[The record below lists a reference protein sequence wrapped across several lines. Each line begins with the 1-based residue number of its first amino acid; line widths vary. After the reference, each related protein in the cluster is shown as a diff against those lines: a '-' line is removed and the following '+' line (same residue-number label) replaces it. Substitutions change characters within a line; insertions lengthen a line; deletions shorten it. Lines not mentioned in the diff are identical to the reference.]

1 MSLSLP
7 LYAVE
12 TELTEQKKAYCM
24 NWADRFLSIKDGQHY
39 RENKISAAKF
49 PKYVDLCLEHYIE
62 LRNMYK
68 KKNQANSIPLSLTF
82 IINLIDF
89 KVISSLND
97 FFCGLDG
104 FSEFSFLPNH

>member
-1 MSLSLP
+1 MKQPPGILLVILFCALSLP

-49 PKYVDLCLEHYIE
+49 PMYVELCLEHYAE
-62 LRNMYK
+62 LRNYYK
-68 KKNQANSIPLSLTF
+68 TLNQAN
-82 IINLIDF
+82 
-89 KVISSLND
+89 
-97 FFCGLDG
+97 
-104 FSEFSFLPNH
+104 